1 MKRDIV
7 TEYYRPLLEQNHF
20 LPVPCPD
27 NFGPAGQCWQI
38 APEIGGGHYWVYAKQ
53 DLFDIKIHDFFFHE
67 DQCLDMSIPECI
79 SIQRYDSISGEE
91 LNPYR
96 RLSAGDIQTI
106 VGGKQRYRA
115 LIHKRI
121 PIHAVGVE
129 ILPGYYEE
137 FLKKHYPD
145 LYFDL
150 PSAFQSVNQ
159 ATDFPAMSKLLF
171 EIENYRG
178 DEAAAALFYEAKV
191 TEAIALVVDAW
202 KRQSQKHEKPLSK
215 EDTESLQNV
224 VSYIADHYAFD
235 IPLERLASIACMSE
249 SKLKSCFKRQF
260 GCSTTQY
267 IQGRRMSQ
275 AEHLLIGTDFTMGQ
289 IAQMIGYTT
298 SSRFAELFKK
308 NTGIL
313 PIEYRKLARKDRQPQ
328 SGHREMKQLFQEKGT

>member
-1 MKRDIV
+1 MLRL
-7 TEYYRPLLEQNHF
+7 TETNPRTNYHIFGHPGNLRRHSSPDRCKEMS
-20 LPVPCPD
+20 VPC
-27 NFGPAGQCWQI
+27 
-38 APEIGGGHYWVYAKQ
+38 KQ

-67 DQCLDMSIPECI
+67 DQCLDMNIPPCI

-91 LNPYR
+91 LSPYR

-106 VGGKQRYRA
+106 VGGKPRYRA

-129 ILPGYYEE
+129 ILPAYYED

-150 PSAFQSVNQ
+150 PAAFQSLDQ

-178 DEAAAALFYEAKV
+178 DGAAAALFY
-191 TEAIALVVDAW
+191 EAIALVVDAW
-202 KRQSQKHEKPLSK
+202 KRQSRRPVCALSPA
-215 EDTESLQNV
+215 DAESLQNV

-235 IPLERLASIACMSE
+235 IPLARLASIACMSE
-249 SKLKSCFKRQF
+249 TKLKSCFKRRF
-260 GCSTTQY
+260 GCSVIQY

-275 AEHLLIGTDFTMGQ
+275 AEHLLINTDFTMGQ

-308 NTGIL
+308 SSGIL
-313 PIEYRKLARKDRQPQ
+313 PIEYRKLARSK
-328 SGHREMKQLFQEKGT
+328 H

>member
-1 MKRDIV
+1 MKKDIL
-7 TEYYRPLLEQNHF
+7 TDYYRPLLEQHNF
-20 LPVPCPD
+20 CPIPCPD
-27 NFGPAGQCWQI
+27 RFNPAGQCWEI
-38 APEIGGGHYWVYAKQ
+38 APAVGGGYYWVYGKQ
-53 DLFDIKIHDFFFHE
+53 DLFDIKIHDFHFHE
-67 DQCLDMSIPECI
+67 DQCLDMEIPECI

-121 PIHAVGVE
+121 PIHSVGIE
-129 ILPGYYEE
+129 ILPAYYEDI
-137 FLKKHYPD
+137 LKKQYPND
-145 LYFDL
+145 YFTL
-150 PSAFQSVNQ
+150 PAAFQSVDQ
-159 ATDFPAMSKLLF
+159 AAAFPAMSRLLF
-171 EIENYRG
+171 EVENYRG
-178 DEAAAALFYEAKV
+178 DGMAAALFYEAKV

-202 KRQSQKHEKPLSK
+202 KCQGQRQAHPLSV
-215 EDTESLQNV
+215 EDAASLQNV

-249 SKLKSCFKRQF
+249 TKLKNCFKRQF
-260 GCSTTQY
+260 GCSVTQY

-275 AEHLLIGTDFTMGQ
+275 AEHLLINTDFTMGQ

-308 NTGIL
+308 STGIL
-313 PIEYRKLARKDRQPQ
+313 PIEYRKIAR
-328 SGHREMKQLFQEKGT
+328 RE